1 MSLGPLSTI
10 VYDKF
15 NGDYSVWQKDFISRV
30 KKVYPGA
37 TDLYK
42 HLENNDEIA
51 GRYLYDLTR
60 TEEEL
65 ALYHEWYF
73 TWQKN
78 GLSKVK

>member
-42 HLENNDEIA
+42 HLENNDEIEIDYNNKINA
-51 GRYLYDLTR
+51 DNV
-60 TEEEL
+60 TEFICKINL
-65 ALYHEWYF
+65 
-73 TWQKN
+73 
-78 GLSKVK
+78 